1 MYRRADVPE
10 RREGAPLEARVA
22 TLEKTVDR
30 LDGDMYNH
38 GKDGLKTQFVTFVA
52 GFEAREKERAIQLK
66 KHNNQWATIVALLG
80 LLFGGIE
87 AYHEIT
93 EPTQIQTTVSRS
105 FHDHDV
111 QQEKSVRAK

>member
-1 MYRRADVPE
+1 MPD

-38 GKDGLKTQFVTFVA
+38 GKDGLKTQFTTFVA
-52 GFEAREKERAIQLK
+52 GFEAREQERAVQLS
-66 KHNNQWATIVALLG
+66 KHNNRWILLVTALG
-80 LLFGGIE
+80 VFFGGVE
-87 AYHEIT
+87 VYRSYT
-93 EPTQIQTTVSRS
+93 EPTVIQTTVSRS

-111 QQEKSVRAK
+111 QQEKSVRDK